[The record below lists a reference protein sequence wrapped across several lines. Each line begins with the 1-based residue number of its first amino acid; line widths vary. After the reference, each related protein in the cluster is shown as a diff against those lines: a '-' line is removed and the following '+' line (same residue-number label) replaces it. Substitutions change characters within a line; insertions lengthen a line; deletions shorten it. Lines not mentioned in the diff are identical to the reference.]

1 MLTGK
6 MAVVKQK
13 NRRDRMVIKELSKE
27 KNLLVQNKNIMTD
40 IEQIESLEHNRQQF
54 AKKQKRVQARLAF
67 TNKVLELFENQP
79 NYLDKLRKFNKL
91 PKAGKSR
98 FQAQQKNSDLQ
109 SFF

>member
-40 IEQIESLEHNRQQF
+40 IE
-54 AKKQKRVQARLAF
+54 
-67 TNKVLELFENQP
+67 
-79 NYLDKLRKFNKL
+79 
-91 PKAGKSR
+91 
-98 FQAQQKNSDLQ
+98 
-109 SFF
+109 